1 MLQEKKYIRENN
13 KLFMTKTSKSI
24 TERTCFRN
32 GFLKIPTNGY
42 RLAFMRQRNFCV
54 SLLRKESNILQI
66 K

>member
-1 MLQEKKYIRENN
+1 
-13 KLFMTKTSKSI
+13 MTKTSKSI
-24 TERTCFRN
+24 MERTCLRN